1 MFSIV
6 LPTYNE
12 KDNLPKI
19 ISQIRDVL
27 LSGHLDGE
35 IIIVDDNSPDGTSK
49 IARFLKEKY
58 KDLPIH
64 IIDRPTKSGLGPA
77 YIAGFKEALKRNP
90 EYIFEMDADL
100 SHDPSYIPDF
110 IQAMNKADLV
120 LGSRYIRSGRIL
132 NWGILRRI
140 ISHFGNLYARLILR
154 LPFKDLTSG
163 YKCFSRKVLESIDL
177 SNVESIGYCFQIEL
191 TYRAYLKQFKITEIP
206 ITFTERTIGH
216 SKFSLRI
223 IWETFTKILK
233 IKRTSKKARDAQ
245 S

>member
-1 MFSIV
+1 MLSIV

-27 LSGHLDGE
+27 LSGHLEGE

-49 IARFLKEKY
+49 VASVLKKKY
-58 KDLPIH
+58 ENLPIH
-64 IIDRPTKSGLGPA
+64 IINRPSKSGLGPA
-77 YIAGFKEALKRNP
+77 YIAGFREALKHNP
-90 EYIFEMDADL
+90 DYIFEMDADL

-110 IQAMNKADLV
+110 IQAMSKADLV
-120 LGSRYIRSGRIL
+120 LGSRYIKSDSIL

-140 ISHFGNLYARLILR
+140 ISRFGNLYARMILH

-163 YKCFSRKVLESIDL
+163 YKCFSRKVLESINL

-191 TYRAYLKQFKITEIP
+191 TYRAWLKNFRITEIP
-206 ITFTERTIGH
+206 ITFTERTVGH

-223 IWETFTKILK
+223 IWETFTKVPK
-233 IKRTSKKARDAQ
+233 IKRSSKKIRDAQ

>member
-27 LSGHLDGE
+27 LSERLEGE

-49 IARFLKEKY
+49 IASVLKEKY
-58 KDLPIH
+58 KDLLIH
-64 IIDRPTKSGLGPA
+64 IINRPNKSGIGPA
-77 YIAGFKEALKRNP
+77 YIAGFKEALKHNP
-90 EYIFEMDADL
+90 DYIFEMDADL

-110 IQAMNKADLV
+110 IQAMPKSDLV
-120 LGSRYIRSGRIL
+120 LGSRYTKSGRIL
-132 NWGILRRI
+132 NWGLLRRGV
-140 ISHFGNLYARLILR
+140 SRFGNSYARLILR

-163 YKCFSRKVLESIDL
+163 YKCFSRKVLESINL
-177 SNVESIGYCFQIEL
+177 SDVESIGYCFQIEL
-191 TYRAYLKQFKITEIP
+191 TYRAWLKNFRITEIP
-206 ITFTERTIGH
+206 ITFTERTVGH

-223 IWETFTKILK
+223 VWETFIKVLK
-233 IKRTSKKARDAQ
+233 IKKSSRKVRDAQ